1 MDYEQADEV
10 TKTALKVIADHT
22 RAVVYLVS
30 DRVNPSNIGR
40 GYIVRRLLRRVVL
53 KGRLL
58 GIKEPFIQTVAQVAI
73 DMSGDCDPQVLPP
86 ETLRLA
92 LCTLIDWQTPV
103 PSESA
108 RSWQQRTR
116 QRGGVRG
123 RHAGEPEQLCG
134 FHICRTCVRV

>member
-58 GIKEPFIQTVAQVAI
+58 GIKEPFIQRVAQVAI
-73 DMSGDCDPQVLPP
+73 DMSGDCDPQVLVPIQISDLHCADRQS
-86 ETLRLA
+86 TD
-92 LCTLIDWQTPV
+92 LCTL
-103 PSESA
+103 
-108 RSWQQRTR
+108 R
-116 QRGGVRG
+116 QRELATQDASVRDWE
-123 RHAGEPEQLCG
+123 AD
-134 FHICRTCVRV
+134 